1 MRSVRVFFKK
11 EGRTKYISHLDLNR
25 FMLKIIRK
33 SKIPVWFSE
42 GYNPHPYITFALPL
56 SLGFESDYEVMDIRL
71 DDDSYSNDSV
81 FNALSG
87 LLPVGFELIK
97 CTDPI
102 MKAGQ
107 VCFAD
112 YKIVFDSEDSSVV
125 NELYSFLQSDSIVS
139 SKKTKK
145 GTIKEIDLK
154 NYIKDFS
161 LNGTTLNLTL
171 AAGGS
176 NNLNPKLV
184 LDAYSS
190 FKSVSLPYYTI
201 TRTMLYNDNM
211 EIFK

>member
-1 MRSVRVFFKK
+1 
-11 EGRTKYISHLDLNR
+11 
-25 FMLKIIRK
+25 
-33 SKIPVWFSE
+33 
-42 GYNPHPYITFALPL
+42 
-56 SLGFESDYEVMDIRL
+56 MDIRL

>member
-97 CTDPI
+97 CSDPI

-125 NELYSFLQSDSIVS
+125 NELYSFLKSDSIVS

>member
-125 NELYSFLQSDSIVS
+125 NELYSFLQSDCIVS

-190 FKSVSLPYYTI
+190 FKRVSLPYYTI